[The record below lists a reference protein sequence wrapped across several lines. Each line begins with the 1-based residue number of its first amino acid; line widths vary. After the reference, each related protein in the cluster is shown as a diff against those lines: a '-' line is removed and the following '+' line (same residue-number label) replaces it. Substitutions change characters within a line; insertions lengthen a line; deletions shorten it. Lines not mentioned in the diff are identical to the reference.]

1 MYLRALWF
9 MEMESELLHYIW
21 KYLVFGG
28 LGSKILDDEIGREKL
43 HSAI

>member
-9 MEMESELLHYIW
+9 MEMEFELPHYIW

-28 LGSKILDDEIGREKL
+28 LGSKILDEEVWREKP
-43 HSAI
+43 HFAI